1 MSWRTI
7 KEKMRKWIITLLIKL
22 IQRTSKDSIL
32 IISRKGDTVSIK
44 ECGKWPDNWDD
55 NIKEVSGVL
64 EEISIAV
71 KGEVEK
77 IIQKDTDDLTESLN
91 KRNKRGK
98 ESVIIL
104 AGKEYKC
111 KG

>member
-1 MSWRTI
+1 MNWRTI

-22 IQRTSKDSIL
+22 IQRTSKDRIL
-32 IISRKGDTVSIK
+32 IISLSGDAANIK
-44 ECGKWPDNWDD
+44 QCGKWPEIWDD
-55 NIKEVSGVL
+55 NIKATHAVL
-64 EEISIAV
+64 YKLSDIMR
-71 KGEVEK
+71 GEVEK
-77 IIQKDTDDLTESLN
+77 IMQKDTDDLIESCDRIS
-91 KRNKRGK
+91 KQGK